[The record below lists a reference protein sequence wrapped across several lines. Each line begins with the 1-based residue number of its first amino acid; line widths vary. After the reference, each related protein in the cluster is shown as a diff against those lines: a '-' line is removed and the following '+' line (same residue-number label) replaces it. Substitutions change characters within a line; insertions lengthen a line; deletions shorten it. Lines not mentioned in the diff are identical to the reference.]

1 LESWQSGV
9 LNLLKFYLKD
19 TTMVAAGTV
28 KEEEEDLEP
37 EQEELEPFLA
47 PQPAHLAA
55 VAQGVANL
63 VALQAEMEGA
73 LRPPAAVNAAVA
85 VAAVVEPVVADES
98 VMVLAERR
106 ATRSTKPVLA
116 GPLPPASR
124 RNKKKN

>member
-1 LESWQSGV
+1 
-9 LNLLKFYLKD
+9 
-19 TTMVAAGTV
+19 MVAAGTV